1 MADKDIAHEVIDA
14 LPDDASL
21 DDAIHALYVRIKI
34 ERGMQDIREGR
45 SVPHEEAMKRI
56 QKWAK

>member
-14 LPDDASL
+14 LPDDAM
-21 DDAIHALYVRIKI
+21 HALYVRIKI